1 MEYKEENFV
10 HTKISKRM
18 VSQGISMIWSMA
30 VTQEDTQDESTYSF
44 SPGRKFKKQ
53 ILINV
58 TDRKDDVTKPVS
70 SDSPATKK
78 MKDRIFRRL
87 TDIFFLIKAKIAAG
101 NPHTQVNL
109 M

>member
-44 SPGRKFKKQ
+44 SPGRKLKKQ

-78 MKDRIFRRL
+78 DERQDFQE
-87 TDIFFLIKAKIAAG
+87 TNGHFFPDKS
-101 NPHTQVNL
+101 
-109 M
+109 